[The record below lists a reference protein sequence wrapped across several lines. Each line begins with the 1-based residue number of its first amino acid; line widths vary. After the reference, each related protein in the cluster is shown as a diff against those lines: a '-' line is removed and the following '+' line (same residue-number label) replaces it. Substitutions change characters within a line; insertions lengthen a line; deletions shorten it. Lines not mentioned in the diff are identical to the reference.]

1 MHVHPYKLLTKGYYR
16 VRNSFYANF
25 HFKKIITLKYG
36 VYVLFIKRG
45 FSYYFKLDLR
55 LTGCVEVLWNEL
67 RICRQLL

>member
-36 VYVLFIKRG
+36 VYVLLIFIN
-45 FSYYFKLDLR
+45 S
-55 LTGCVEVLWNEL
+55 
-67 RICRQLL
+67 